1 MTRSTPLL
9 AALAFLAAVIP
20 AHAQATSLRA
30 EFSAPFERAT
40 EVIIDGRQWSCAGNA
55 CTSRSDDPRP
65 AVACRKL
72 ARKLGTVTRFATPQ
86 TELAASGLATCNQD
100 RK

>member
-9 AALAFLAAVIP
+9 AAFTFLAAGVP
-20 AHAQATSLRA
+20 AQAQAASLRA
-30 EFSAPFERAT
+30 EFSAQFERAT

-55 CTSRSDDPRP
+55 CTSRSEDPRP

-86 TELAASGLATCNQD
+86 TELDASGLATCNQD